1 MAEIE
6 YGGIKVGGSKLLLI
20 IPLLG
25 IIGGGLWAGFEFY
38 KDYMD
43 MKEQIQL
50 YVAPDLSGIEKSIA
64 VMREH
69 QNTVE
74 AHMEFVEKE
83 LGLFKDEFTNV
94 RTGQQDNTDYLRDTK
109 HDLKEEMVRI
119 EKYLDRVEDDITVF
133 KDELRAQMEIA
144 EDQNDK
150 AIKEANEIALNNR
163 NYVREFID
171 DTDKRYDDKI
181 SGLDGT
187 VKRELQN
194 LEDRLN
200 SKLTKALDN
209 PLANRE

>member
-1 MAEIE
+1 MAELEVAGAKIK
-6 YGGIKVGGSKLLLI
+6 GGKLLLVL
-20 IPLLG
+20 PVLSAL
-25 IIGGGLWAGFEFY
+25 GGGLWAGFEFY

-43 MKEQIQL
+43 MREKIESYQ
-50 YVAPDLSGIEKSIA
+50 APDLSDIRQNIA
-64 VMREH
+64 VMTEH

-74 AHMEFVEKE
+74 AHMDFVEKE
-83 LGLFKDEFTNV
+83 LELFKEEFANV
-94 RTGQQDNTDYLRDTK
+94 RVGQQDNTDYLRDTK
-109 HDLKEEMVRI
+109 HDLKDELVRI
-119 EKYLDRVEDDITVF
+119 EKYLDRVEADITEF
-133 KDELRAQMEIA
+133 KDELRVQMEVA

>member
-25 IIGGGLWAGFEFY
+25 TIGGGLWAGFEFY

-50 YVAPDLSGIEKSIA
+50 YVSPDLSDIEKNIA

>member
-1 MAEIE
+1 MAELEVAGAKIK
-6 YGGIKVGGSKLLLI
+6 GGKLLLVL
-20 IPLLG
+20 PVLSAL
-25 IIGGGLWAGFEFY
+25 GGGLWAGFEFY

-43 MKEQIQL
+43 MREKIES
-50 YVAPDLSGIEKSIA
+50 YEAPDLSDIRKNVA

-83 LGLFKDEFTNV
+83 LQLFKDEFANV

-119 EKYLDRVEDDITVF
+119 EKYLDRVEDDIDEVI
-133 KDELRAQMEIA
+133 DELELTLEESNKVASS
-144 EDQNDK
+144 
-150 AIKEANEIALNNR
+150 NR
-163 NYVREFID
+163 DYVREFID

-181 SGLDGT
+181 SGLEGY
-187 VKRELQN
+187 VKRELEN

>member
-1 MAEIE
+1 
-6 YGGIKVGGSKLLLI
+6 
-20 IPLLG
+20 
-25 IIGGGLWAGFEFY
+25 
-38 KDYMD
+38 
-43 MKEQIQL
+43 
-50 YVAPDLSGIEKSIA
+50 
-64 VMREH
+64 
-69 QNTVE
+69 
-74 AHMEFVEKE
+74 
-83 LGLFKDEFTNV
+83 
-94 RTGQQDNTDYLRDTK
+94 
-109 HDLKEEMVRI
+109 
-119 EKYLDRVEDDITVF
+119 
-133 KDELRAQMEIA
+133 MEIA

-209 PLANRE
+209 PLANRD

>member
-6 YGGIKVGGSKLLLI
+6 YGGIKVGGSKLLLV

-25 IIGGGLWAGFEFY
+25 TIGGGLWAGFEFY

-200 SKLTKALDN
+200 KKLTKALDN
-209 PLANRE
+209 PLANRD

>member
-6 YGGIKVGGSKLLLI
+6 YGGIKVGGSKLLLV

-25 IIGGGLWAGFEFY
+25 TIGGGLWAGFEFY

-83 LGLFKDEFTNV
+83 LGLFKEEFTNV

-200 SKLTKALDN
+200 KKLTKALDN

>member
-25 IIGGGLWAGFEFY
+25 TIGGGLWAGFEFY

-50 YVAPDLSGIEKSIA
+50 YVAPDLSDIEKNIA

-83 LGLFKDEFTNV
+83 LGLFKEEFTNV

-119 EKYLDRVEDDITVF
+119 EKYLDRVEEDITEF
-133 KDELRAQMEIA
+133 KDELRAQMEVA

-200 SKLTKALDN
+200 KKLTKALDN

>member
-6 YGGIKVGGSKLLLI
+6 YGGIKVGGSKLLLV

-25 IIGGGLWAGFEFY
+25 TIGGGLWAGFEFY

-83 LGLFKDEFTNV
+83 LGLFKEEFTNV

-119 EKYLDRVEDDITVF
+119 EKYLDRVEEDITEF
-133 KDELRAQMEIA
+133 KDELRAQMEVA

>member
-25 IIGGGLWAGFEFY
+25 TIGGGLWAGFEFY

-50 YVAPDLSGIEKSIA
+50 YVAPDLSDIEKNIA

-83 LGLFKDEFTNV
+83 LGLFKEEFTNV

-119 EKYLDRVEDDITVF
+119 EKYLDRVEEDITEF

-187 VKRELQN
+187 VKERA
-194 LEDRLN
+194 
-200 SKLTKALDN
+200 TKS
-209 PLANRE
+209 

>member
-1 MAEIE
+1 MDEIE
-6 YGGIKVGGSKLLLI
+6 YGGIKVGGSKLLLV

-25 IIGGGLWAGFEFY
+25 TIGGGLWAGFEFY

-119 EKYLDRVEDDITVF
+119 EKYLDRVQDDITVF

-209 PLANRE
+209 PLANRD

>member
-1 MAEIE
+1 M
-6 YGGIKVGGSKLLLI
+6 
-20 IPLLG
+20 
-25 IIGGGLWAGFEFY
+25 
-38 KDYMD
+38 
-43 MKEQIQL
+43 
-50 YVAPDLSGIEKSIA
+50 
-64 VMREH
+64 
-69 QNTVE
+69 
-74 AHMEFVEKE
+74 
-83 LGLFKDEFTNV
+83 
-94 RTGQQDNTDYLRDTK
+94 

-209 PLANRE
+209 PLANRD

>member
-6 YGGIKVGGSKLLLI
+6 YGGIKVGGSKLLLV

-25 IIGGGLWAGFEFY
+25 TIGGGLWAGFEFY

>member
-6 YGGIKVGGSKLLLI
+6 YEGIKVGGSKLLLV

-25 IIGGGLWAGFEFY
+25 TIGGGLWAGFEFY

-50 YVAPDLSGIEKSIA
+50 YVAPDLSDIEKNIA
-64 VMREH
+64 VMTEH

-83 LGLFKDEFTNV
+83 LRLFKDEFTNV

-209 PLANRE
+209 PLANRD

>member
-6 YGGIKVGGSKLLLI
+6 YEGIKLGGSKLLLV

-25 IIGGGLWAGFEFY
+25 TIGGGLWAGFEFY

-43 MKEQIQL
+43 MKEQIQN
-50 YVAPDLSGIEKSIA
+50 YVAPDLGDIRKDVA

-74 AHMEFVEKE
+74 SHMEFVEKE
-83 LGLFKDEFTNV
+83 LGLFKDEFSNV
-94 RTGQQDNTDYLRDTK
+94 RIGQQDNTDYLRDTK

-119 EKYLDRVEDDITVF
+119 EKYLDRVEDEI
-133 KDELRAQMEIA
+133 DELELEMEVTLDSSDEIA
-144 EDQNDK
+144 SK
-150 AIKEANEIALNNR
+150 NR
-163 NYVREFID
+163 DYVREFVD

-181 SGLDGT
+181 SGLEGY
-187 VKRELQN
+187 VKRELEN

-209 PLANRE
+209 PLANRD

>member
-1 MAEIE
+1 MAELEVAGAKIK
-6 YGGIKVGGSKLLLI
+6 GGKLLLVL
-20 IPLLG
+20 PVLSAL
-25 IIGGGLWAGFEFY
+25 GGGLWAGFEFY

-43 MKEQIQL
+43 MREKIES
-50 YVAPDLSGIEKSIA
+50 YEAPDLSDIRKNVA

-83 LGLFKDEFTNV
+83 LELFKDEFANV

-119 EKYLDRVEDDITVF
+119 EKYLDRVEDDIDEVI
-133 KDELRAQMEIA
+133 DELELTLEESNKVASS
-144 EDQNDK
+144 
-150 AIKEANEIALNNR
+150 NR
-163 NYVREFID
+163 DYVREFID
-171 DTDKRYDDKI
+171 DTDKRYEDKI
-181 SGLDGT
+181 SGLEGY
-187 VKRELQN
+187 VKRELEN

>member
-6 YGGIKVGGSKLLLI
+6 YEGIKVGGSKLLLV

-25 IIGGGLWAGFEFY
+25 TIGGGLWAGFEFY

-50 YVAPDLSGIEKSIA
+50 YVAHDLSDIEKNIA
-64 VMREH
+64 VMTEH

-209 PLANRE
+209 PLANRD

>member
-6 YGGIKVGGSKLLLI
+6 YGGIKVGGSKLLLV

-25 IIGGGLWAGFEFY
+25 TIGGGLWAGFEFY

-83 LGLFKDEFTNV
+83 LGLFKEEFTNV

>member
-25 IIGGGLWAGFEFY
+25 TIGGGLWAGFEFY

-50 YVAPDLSGIEKSIA
+50 YVAPDLSDIEKNIA

-83 LGLFKDEFTNV
+83 LGLFKEEFTNV

-119 EKYLDRVEDDITVF
+119 EKYLDRVEEDITEF
-133 KDELRAQMEIA
+133 KDELRIQMEVA

-200 SKLTKALDN
+200 KKLTKALDN

>member
-6 YGGIKVGGSKLLLI
+6 YEGIKLGGSKLLLV

-25 IIGGGLWAGFEFY
+25 TIGGGLWAGFEFY

-43 MKEQIQL
+43 MKEQIQN
-50 YVAPDLSGIEKSIA
+50 YVAPDLGDIRKYVA

-74 AHMEFVEKE
+74 SHMEFVEKE
-83 LGLFKDEFTNV
+83 LGLFKDEFSNV
-94 RTGQQDNTDYLRDTK
+94 RIGQQDNTDYLRDTK

-119 EKYLDRVEDDITVF
+119 EKYLDRVEDEI
-133 KDELRAQMEIA
+133 DELELEMEVTLDSSDEIA
-144 EDQNDK
+144 SK
-150 AIKEANEIALNNR
+150 NR
-163 NYVREFID
+163 DYVREFVD

-181 SGLDGT
+181 SGLEGY
-187 VKRELQN
+187 VKRELEN

-209 PLANRE
+209 PLANRD

>member
-1 MAEIE
+1 MAELEVAGAKIK
-6 YGGIKVGGSKLLLI
+6 GGKLLLVL
-20 IPLLG
+20 PVLSAL
-25 IIGGGLWAGFEFY
+25 GGGLWAGFEFY

-43 MKEQIQL
+43 MREKIES
-50 YVAPDLSGIEKSIA
+50 YEAPDLSDIRKNVA

-83 LGLFKDEFTNV
+83 LELFKDEFANV

-119 EKYLDRVEDDITVF
+119 EKYLDRVEDDIDEVI
-133 KDELRAQMEIA
+133 DELELTLEESNKVASS
-144 EDQNDK
+144 
-150 AIKEANEIALNNR
+150 NR
-163 NYVREFID
+163 DYVREFID

-181 SGLDGT
+181 SGLEGY
-187 VKRELQN
+187 VKRELEN

>member
-1 MAEIE
+1 MAELEVAGAKIK
-6 YGGIKVGGSKLLLI
+6 GGKLLLVL
-20 IPLLG
+20 PVLSAL
-25 IIGGGLWAGFEFY
+25 GGGLWAGFEFY

-43 MKEQIQL
+43 MREKIES
-50 YVAPDLSGIEKSIA
+50 YEAPDLSDIRKNVA

-83 LGLFKDEFTNV
+83 LQLFKDEFTNV

-119 EKYLDRVEDDITVF
+119 EKYLDRVEDDIDEVI
-133 KDELRAQMEIA
+133 DELALAVE
-144 EDQNDK
+144 
-150 AIKEANEIALNNR
+150 EANSIALINR
-163 NYVREFID
+163 DYVREFID

-181 SGLDGT
+181 SGLEGY
-187 VKRELQN
+187 VKRELEN

>member
-1 MAEIE
+1 MAELEIAGAKIK
-6 YGGIKVGGSKLLLI
+6 GGKLLLVL
-20 IPLLG
+20 PVLSAL
-25 IIGGGLWAGFEFY
+25 GGGLWGGFEFY

-43 MKEQIQL
+43 MKEKIQT
-50 YVAPDLSGIEKSIA
+50 YEAPDLGDIRQSIA

-83 LGLFKDEFTNV
+83 LQLFKDEFANV

-119 EKYLDRVEDDITVF
+119 EKYLDRVEDDIDAV
-133 KDELRAQMEIA
+133 ELELDITLEESDKIA
-144 EDQNDK
+144 SG
-150 AIKEANEIALNNR
+150 NR
-163 NYVREFID
+163 DYVREFVD

-181 SGLDGT
+181 SGLEGY
-187 VKRELQN
+187 VKRELEN

-200 SKLTKALDN
+200 DKLTKALDN
-209 PLANRE
+209 PLANR

>member
-6 YGGIKVGGSKLLLI
+6 YEGIKVGGSKLLLV

-25 IIGGGLWAGFEFY
+25 TIGGGLWAGFEFY

-50 YVAPDLSGIEKSIA
+50 YVAPDLSDIEKNIA
-64 VMREH
+64 VMTEH

-144 EDQNDK
+144 EDQYDK

-209 PLANRE
+209 PLANRD